1 MNVFFL
7 IVALNILIAIFNVVF
22 GQNCL
27 PMWAFLV
34 IEIVSV
40 LCAVYFLL
48 YGINKEQKKLENR
61 ISDLND
67 SLNIMANDI
76 KLLINDRTTE
86 IFDNLLLYKN
96 ILSNDIQNSEDKL
109 AALLH
114 KDTELVKEEIKDTNN
129 CLLNKISEQ
138 SEQIAKTSDL
148 INSNIKEVSL
158 YVKDQFTNQTDLIK
172 ETINNQVD
180 RVNIRINDSA
190 SEIISKTENLTGDL
204 VCKTEEIKSQIIEN
218 DNNLSELVNSSTNS
232 MTQSIL
238 DISKKTDLIK
248 ETINT
253 QVDRIDIRINDSAS
267 EIISKTENLTG
278 DLVCKTEEIKSQ
290 IIENDNN
297 LSELVNSSTNS
308 MTQSILDM
316 SKKTDLIKETI
327 NTQVD
332 KIDIRINDS
341 ASEIISKTE
350 NLTGDLVCKT
360 EEIKSQIIENHNNF
374 NKLISAGIEKMSQ
387 QNIDIHNRIELKG
400 SEIFNCI
407 DSLNEEFK
415 QVDSEIKSKVSE
427 TENNLSELVN
437 SSKNYIS
444 QSILNIEKQ
453 NLETFNLINDSI
465 QESDK
470 STEEFLA
477 NMQKQYELLNIG
489 ISEIGAKTDN
499 IRDEINNN
507 NSIINSVKTLIS
519 TFSLD
524 IKNVSDDINKK
535 LLENKYTI
543 ESNINELNNLQILL
557 RTLLK
562 LFEENTNKKLNN
574 NQERVEKIIDDETK
588 NIVYVYYSN
597 GNIVKSIMNDSE
609 NRKLYE
615 LEYSNGVIVRSK
627 NYDLDGKLTIEQ
639 TFYKDGQVHFRNE
652 YTSKGKIVTEFD
664 VNGKKK

>member
-22 GQNCL
+22 GQNYL

-48 YGINKEQKKLENR
+48 YGINKEQKKLENK

-67 SLNIMANDI
+67 SLNILANDI

-290 IIENDNN
+290 IIEN
-297 LSELVNSSTNS
+297 
-308 MTQSILDM
+308 
-316 SKKTDLIKETI
+316 
-327 NTQVD
+327 
-332 KIDIRINDS
+332 
-341 ASEIISKTE
+341 
-350 NLTGDLVCKT
+350 
-360 EEIKSQIIENHNNF
+360 HNNF

-387 QNIDIHNRIELKG
+387 QNIDIHNSIELKG

-437 SSKNYIS
+437 SSKNSIS

-453 NLETFNLINDSI
+453 NLQTFNLINDSI

>member
-34 IEIVSV
+34 IEIVSI

-172 ETINNQVD
+172 ETIN
-180 RVNIRINDSA
+180 
-190 SEIISKTENLTGDL
+190 
-204 VCKTEEIKSQIIEN
+204 
-218 DNNLSELVNSSTNS
+218 
-232 MTQSIL
+232 
-238 DISKKTDLIK
+238 
-248 ETINT
+248 T

-290 IIENDNN
+290 IIEND
-297 LSELVNSSTNS
+297 
-308 MTQSILDM
+308 
-316 SKKTDLIKETI
+316 
-327 NTQVD
+327 
-332 KIDIRINDS
+332 
-341 ASEIISKTE
+341 
-350 NLTGDLVCKT
+350 
-360 EEIKSQIIENHNNF
+360 NNF

-477 NMQKQYELLNIG
+477 SMQKQYELLNIG

-499 IRDEINNN
+499 IRGEINNN

-524 IKNVSDDINKK
+524 MKNVSDDINKK

>member
-1 MNVFFL
+1 M
-7 IVALNILIAIFNVVF
+7 ALNILVAIFNVVF
-22 GQNCL
+22 GQNYL

-48 YGINKEQKKLENR
+48 YGINKEQKKLENK

-67 SLNIMANDI
+67 SLNILANDI

-109 AALLH
+109 SALLH

-172 ETINNQVD
+172 ETINTQVD

-204 VCKTEEIKSQIIEN
+204 VGKTEEIKSQIIEK

-278 DLVCKTEEIKSQ
+278 DLVCKIEEIKSQ
-290 IIENDNN
+290 IIEND
-297 LSELVNSSTNS
+297 
-308 MTQSILDM
+308 
-316 SKKTDLIKETI
+316 
-327 NTQVD
+327 
-332 KIDIRINDS
+332 
-341 ASEIISKTE
+341 
-350 NLTGDLVCKT
+350 
-360 EEIKSQIIENHNNF
+360 NNF

-407 DSLNEEFK
+407 DYLNEELK

-437 SSKNYIS
+437 SSKNSIS

-453 NLETFNLINDSI
+453 NLQTFNLINDSI

-477 NMQKQYELLNIG
+477 CMQKQYELLNIG

-507 NSIINSVKTLIS
+507 NSIITSVKTLIS

>member
-48 YGINKEQKKLENR
+48 YGINKEQKKLENK

-67 SLNIMANDI
+67 SLNILANDI

-204 VCKTEEIKSQIIEN
+204 VGKTEEIKSQIIEK

-238 DISKKTDLIK
+238 DI
-248 ETINT
+248 
-253 QVDRIDIRINDSAS
+253 
-267 EIISKTENLTG
+267 
-278 DLVCKTEEIKSQ
+278 
-290 IIENDNN
+290 
-297 LSELVNSSTNS
+297 
-308 MTQSILDM
+308 

-387 QNIDIHNRIELKG
+387 QNIDIHNSIELKG

-437 SSKNYIS
+437 SSKNSIS

-453 NLETFNLINDSI
+453 NLQTFNLINDSI

>member
-7 IVALNILIAIFNVVF
+7 IVALNILVAIFNVVF
-22 GQNCL
+22 GQNYL

-40 LCAVYFLL
+40 LCAIYFLL
-48 YGINKEQKKLENR
+48 YGINKEQKKLENK

-67 SLNIMANDI
+67 SLNILANDI

-172 ETINNQVD
+172 ETINTQVD
-180 RVNIRINDSA
+180 KVNIRINDSA
-190 SEIISKTENLTGDL
+190 SEIISKTENITGDL
-204 VCKTEEIKSQIIEN
+204 VGKTEEIKSQIIEK

-278 DLVCKTEEIKSQ
+278 DLVCKIEEIKSQ
-290 IIENDNN
+290 IIEND
-297 LSELVNSSTNS
+297 
-308 MTQSILDM
+308 
-316 SKKTDLIKETI
+316 
-327 NTQVD
+327 
-332 KIDIRINDS
+332 
-341 ASEIISKTE
+341 
-350 NLTGDLVCKT
+350 
-360 EEIKSQIIENHNNF
+360 NNF

-387 QNIDIHNRIELKG
+387 QNIDIHNRIEIKG

-407 DSLNEEFK
+407 DSLNEELK

-437 SSKNYIS
+437 SSKNSIS

-453 NLETFNLINDSI
+453 NLQTFNLINDSI

-477 NMQKQYELLNIG
+477 CMQKQYELLNIG

>member
-48 YGINKEQKKLENR
+48 YGINKEQKKLENK

-67 SLNIMANDI
+67 SLNILANDI

-204 VCKTEEIKSQIIEN
+204 VGKTEEIKSQIIE
-218 DNNLSELVNSSTNS
+218 
-232 MTQSIL
+232 
-238 DISKKTDLIK
+238 K
-248 ETINT
+248 
-253 QVDRIDIRINDSAS
+253 
-267 EIISKTENLTG
+267 
-278 DLVCKTEEIKSQ
+278 
-290 IIENDNN
+290 DNN

-387 QNIDIHNRIELKG
+387 QNIDIHNSIELKG

-437 SSKNYIS
+437 SSKNSIS

-453 NLETFNLINDSI
+453 NLQTFNLINDSI

>member
-7 IVALNILIAIFNVVF
+7 IVALNILVAIFNVVF
-22 GQNCL
+22 GQNYL

-48 YGINKEQKKLENR
+48 YGINKEQKKLENK

-67 SLNIMANDI
+67 SLNILANDI

-172 ETINNQVD
+172 ETINTQVD

-204 VCKTEEIKSQIIEN
+204 VGKTEEIKSQIIEK

-278 DLVCKTEEIKSQ
+278 DLVCKIEEIKSQ
-290 IIENDNN
+290 IIEND
-297 LSELVNSSTNS
+297 
-308 MTQSILDM
+308 
-316 SKKTDLIKETI
+316 
-327 NTQVD
+327 
-332 KIDIRINDS
+332 
-341 ASEIISKTE
+341 
-350 NLTGDLVCKT
+350 
-360 EEIKSQIIENHNNF
+360 NNF

-407 DSLNEEFK
+407 DSLNEELK

-437 SSKNYIS
+437 SSKNSIS

-453 NLETFNLINDSI
+453 NLQTFNLINDSI

-477 NMQKQYELLNIG
+477 CMQKQYELLNIG

>member
-204 VCKTEEIKSQIIEN
+204 VGKTEEIKSQIIE
-218 DNNLSELVNSSTNS
+218 
-232 MTQSIL
+232 
-238 DISKKTDLIK
+238 K
-248 ETINT
+248 
-253 QVDRIDIRINDSAS
+253 
-267 EIISKTENLTG
+267 
-278 DLVCKTEEIKSQ
+278 
-290 IIENDNN
+290 DNN

-332 KIDIRINDS
+332 RIDIRINDS

-387 QNIDIHNRIELKG
+387 QNIDIHNSIELKG

-437 SSKNYIS
+437 SSKNSIS

-453 NLETFNLINDSI
+453 NLQTFNLINDSI